1 MSAYIAYRVLFV
13 IPSALPVI
21 PSEVEESPVRLWGAG
36 VAYSSSGTTTITNVR
51 IGDDVLEDVVPGSKE
66 HICGDAYPMYGAIKG
81 LSKET
86 SPYIEMHH
94 LAALVAIKVINAT
107 AGTIKIDDV
116 EFGMPKIVSKDPI
129 TQKKT
134 ITEATNILGDC
145 TISLS
150 GETPSTTVNGT
161 NVYPVTKAC
170 LDKTYEL
177 ESGKDM
183 IVYMAVS
190 PVKTNGKTISIKVN
204 GSQRTL
210 KMTKNVLNPGK
221 VTTFKVEVKPF
232 VNNKTD
238 NLVSNAFDDEFKSS
252 GEQGYVWEEERYTV
266 SSGMIPDYAYRYS
279 QGAADPQN
287 THAEVKMVSLGNS
300 SEIKNATINGQTCN
314 VAYKLGTTSAPGT
327 ITIQGWAKDLLDALP
342 LSFYVSA
349 ADNSPAAMTI
359 HSVDL
364 WIPEYNKAKQQHNK
378 YDPFPSTKT
387 EYHRLTTRTQL
398 KNSTIGSLIG
408 ILNKAEQFK
417 DLKVTE
423 NGLERESLVAFVDPN
438 TITFNGIPTNG
449 YFSNNNI
456 VVLREDVTHKSITP
470 DLIDSFLGKKFSLDP
485 VNSPAS
491 FLGLVAMVNATKNN
505 ETGALKYNSYTSLDG
520 NTYDATTM
528 QAQAEQTAN
537 AIYNKIVSV
546 LNNRIP
552 SSISGLISGENVINV
567 IFESPTDL
575 IHKVRD
581 MKFKLVIQ
589 TYPYADTYPTTST
602 TYSPV
607 ILWEMNG
614 TK

>member
-1 MSAYIAYRVLFV
+1 M
-13 IPSALPVI
+13 
-21 PSEVEESPVRLWGAG
+21 

-86 SPYIEMHH
+86 SPDIEMHH

-107 AGTIKIDDV
+107 AGSIKIDDV

-150 GETPSTTVNGT
+150 GETPSITVNGT

-177 ESGKDM
+177 KSGEDM

-190 PVKTNGKTISIKVN
+190 PVKTKGKTISIKVN

-210 KMTKNVLNPGK
+210 KMTKDVLNPGK

-238 NLVSNAFDDEFKSS
+238 NLASNAFDDEFKSR
-252 GEQGYVWEEERYTV
+252 GEQGYVWEEEQYKV
-266 SSGMIPDYAYRYS
+266 ASGLFPDYAYRYS

-287 THAEVKMVSLGNS
+287 THAEVKMVSLENS

-364 WIPEYNKAKQQHNK
+364 WLPEYNKAKQQHNSVN
-378 YDPFPSTKT
+378 PFPSTKT
-387 EYHRLTTRTQL
+387 EYHRLTTRNQL
-398 KNSTIGSLIG
+398 KNSTIGSAIDL
-408 ILNKAEQFK
+408 LQKVDKFK
-417 DLKVTE
+417 DLKVTD

-438 TITFNGIPTNG
+438 TVTFNGIPTNG

-456 VVLREDVTHKSITP
+456 VVLREQDTHKSITP
-470 DLIDSFLGKKFSLDP
+470 ELIDSFLSSKFSLDK
-485 VNSPAS
+485 SKPAS
-491 FLGLVAMVNATKNN
+491 FLGLVAIANSTVKADGTLEYHSYTDYND
-505 ETGALKYNSYTSLDG
+505 NSYGADVMKT
-520 NTYDATTM
+520 
-528 QAQAEQTAN
+528 QAEQTAK
-537 AIYNKIVSV
+537 AIFNKIVSV
-546 LNNRIP
+546 IDGKIP
-552 SSISGLISGENVINV
+552 SSLSSIVKGKNVIAFV
-567 IFESPTDL
+567 FEDETDM
-575 IHKVRD
+575 IHKFRD

-607 ILWEMNG
+607 ILWEMTG